1 VSASLESNEF
11 NVFQRVQS
19 EGSWT
24 CDAAAKSSMLC
35 LNNDVLNNA
44 IRNLH
49 GSVDE
54 VMMFAATLT
63 AAEFKQMYEIGRP

>member
-1 VSASLESNEF
+1 
-11 NVFQRVQS
+11 
-19 EGSWT
+19 
-24 CDAAAKSSMLC
+24 MLC